1 MPAFSNTHYFQSV
14 DRFLLLELHGDSQL
28 SSLISLL
35 SLIFQ
40 MSVIKVMQ
48 NSYFFLSDWLNYVN
62 NLKYT
67 VYFIPKENTA
77 LSSLKISQSSQVKT
91 YFKIHSWSTSPKRN
105 FCLKTVSLNHT
116 DCKITTISI
125 FFLLLKKCVLGILY
139 RELYAF
145 LQCIYLSYF
154 EEKKKKKKPSPN
166 ILPFYN
172 LKFEQLTYQELE
184 KKISKKTIIVIFI

>member
-67 VYFIPKENTA
+67 LYFIPKENTA
-77 LSSLKISQSSQVKT
+77 LSSLKMSQSSQVKT

-116 DCKITTISI
+116 DCKITTISK
-125 FFLLLKKCVLGILY
+125 FFYCWKNVFWAFCTENCTRFCNVFICHILK
-139 RELYAF
+139 
-145 LQCIYLSYF
+145 
-154 EEKKKKKKPSPN
+154 KKKKKKPSPN
-166 ILPFYN
+166 ILPF
-172 LKFEQLTYQELE
+172 
-184 KKISKKTIIVIFI
+184 

>member
-67 VYFIPKENTA
+67 LYFIPKENTA
-77 LSSLKISQSSQVKT
+77 LSSLNMSQSSQVKT
-91 YFKIHSWSTSPKRN
+91 YFKIYSFYTSPKRN

-125 FFLLLKKCVLGILY
+125 FFFIVEKMCFGHFAPRTVRVFAMYLFVIFWKK
-139 RELYAF
+139 
-145 LQCIYLSYF
+145 
-154 EEKKKKKKPSPN
+154 EEKNPLL
-166 ILPFYN
+166 IFY
-172 LKFEQLTYQELE
+172 LF
-184 KKISKKTIIVIFI
+184 KT